1 MLYSSVKYHFK
12 ILLIC
17 HHSDISD
24 LDKIRIDR
32 GGRKKWRA
40 GQKRLALA
48 SEKAYFEPSKLKPS
62 QGKRQM
68 TDQQPEQATEPEQA
82 QAVAPGG
89 TDGTGSDDK
98 FTMENVEKRYFAPD
112 QLEDAQTYLGKVT
125 NVCPDGAIKRNFD
138 PEEVFPDGYGLAVVP
153 ISKRSL
159 EKGGGN
165 ISIGIVVAAIP
176 DPASVANHEKGGEFI
191 RSAITDV
198 FMAKVAN
205 SCRPRPD
212 GTTATTIP
220 FTIEDFIESR
230 RGRESLKAFTEVASA
245 FVKALRK
252 KGIIYMTPG
261 LLRQTLQSKAF
272 AATQFEKINQDAWQK
287 VLDAMIV
294 KAKAAGHD
302 PAILVN
308 WKDTRDSVEV
318 VEIEDLDLDDL
329 DSLVG

>member
-1 MLYSSVKYHFK
+1 
-12 ILLIC
+12 
-17 HHSDISD
+17 
-24 LDKIRIDR
+24 
-32 GGRKKWRA
+32 
-40 GQKRLALA
+40 
-48 SEKAYFEPSKLKPS
+48 
-62 QGKRQM
+62 M
-68 TDQQPEQATEPEQA
+68 TDQTGGQENQASE
-82 QAVAPGG
+82 
-89 TDGTGSDDK
+89 SDK

-125 NVCPDGAIKRNFD
+125 NVCPDGTIKRNFN
-138 PEEVFPDGYGLAVVP
+138 PEETFPDGYGLAVVP
-153 ISKRSL
+153 ISKRV
-159 EKGGGN
+159 EGKGN
-165 ISIGIVVAAIP
+165 VSIGVVVAAIP

-198 FMAKVAN
+198 FMSKVAN

-220 FTIEDFIESR
+220 FSIEDFIESR

-252 KGIIYMTPG
+252 KGIKYMTPG

-272 AATQFEKINQDAWQK
+272 AATQFEKINQNAWQK